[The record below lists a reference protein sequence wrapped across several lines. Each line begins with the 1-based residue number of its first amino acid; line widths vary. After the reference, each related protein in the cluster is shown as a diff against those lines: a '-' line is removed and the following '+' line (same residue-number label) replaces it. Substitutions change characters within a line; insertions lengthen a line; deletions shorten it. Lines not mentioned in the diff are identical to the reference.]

1 VIRRA
6 ATLALFAAVLAG
18 ASGCG
23 AGDNAGG
30 GGGGKSSAAP
40 KSVKVEIASFKFA
53 PATIKV
59 AKGGSITWT
68 NHDSAPHT
76 ATAKDDAARASF
88 NTDTL
93 KKGEGKSV
101 TFDETGSYEYL
112 CLFHPF
118 MTGTV
123 IVE

>member
-1 VIRRA
+1 MIRHAFVIA
-6 ATLALFAAVLAG
+6 VAAVAVG
-18 ASGCG
+18 FAGCG
-23 AGDNAGG
+23 GG
-30 GGGGKSSAAP
+30 EKGGSGKSAAAA

-76 ATAKDDAARASF
+76 ATAQDDARREQF

-93 KKGEGKSV
+93 KNGQSKSV
-101 TFDETGSYEYL
+101 TFDETGSYKYL